1 MQPPG
6 DLGFQDVCN
15 FVMVAAESGM
25 SVECT
30 AIDGIKGVKV
40 KQVQKVAHG
49 CGASEFRVRRWVPE
63 DNANA

>member
-1 MQPPG
+1 MQPPSG
-6 DLGFQDVCN
+6 LGFQNVCN

-30 AIDGIKGVKV
+30 AVEGIQGVKV

-49 CGASEFRVRRWVPE
+49 CGATEFRLRKWVPKN
-63 DNANA
+63 DA